1 MLRIAQTP
9 KYYQLALLNIALA
22 IALYK
27 GLSTLHLLL
36 SLAFVTALLAP
47 IALYFGL
54 INADSTLIHE
64 EIESKVRKL
73 CGCVWSCVSGLQEA
87 DEAKRMK
94 LIIYVHS

>member
-27 GLSTLHLLL
+27 GLSTLHLIL
-36 SLAFVTALLAP
+36 SLAFIIALLAP
-47 IALYFGL
+47 VALYFGL
-54 INADSTLIHE
+54 IKADSTVIHE
-64 EIESKVRKL
+64 EIEDKLRKL
-73 CGCVWSCVSGLQEA
+73 WGCVWSCMGSLKEA
-87 DEAKRMK
+87 DEAKRMN